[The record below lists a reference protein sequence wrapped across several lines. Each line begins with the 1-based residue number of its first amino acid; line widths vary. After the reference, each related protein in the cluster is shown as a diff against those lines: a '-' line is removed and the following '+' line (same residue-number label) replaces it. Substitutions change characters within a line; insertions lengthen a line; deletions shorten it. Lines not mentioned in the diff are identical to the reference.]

1 MPETSEASEG
11 YTTSEHFCADDA
23 DITFASSNKVLFK
36 IHRSNLITH
45 SEGFSPPTGYSFSSA
60 DEIVQ
65 LTESA
70 ETLHLLFQFMYPQ
83 RQPDLRNMPGEAVFD
98 LAEAAE
104 KYQVFSAM
112 ETCNRQIGHSI
123 AYVTHP
129 VQALLYACKH
139 DYPEVANPAARVAVF
154 LPPISV
160 YEGLLP
166 DSRAIIA
173 WTKYYAQWHEV
184 LKVASIFQGY
194 NPPDGKH
201 LDCRAMRNVRIVLG
215 QGVTSLQDLD
225 ALFAPMENIMPNTTS
240 RWRQAVVTAISQV
253 KEFSTFL
260 S

>member
-1 MPETSEASEG
+1 M
-11 YTTSEHFCADDA
+11 
-23 DITFASSNKVLFK
+23 
-36 IHRSNLITH
+36 
-45 SEGFSPPTGYSFSSA
+45 
-60 DEIVQ
+60 
-65 LTESA
+65 
-70 ETLHLLFQFMYPQ
+70 
-83 RQPDLRNMPGEAVFD
+83 
-98 LAEAAE
+98 
-104 KYQVFSAM
+104 
-112 ETCNRQIGHSI
+112 
-123 AYVTHP
+123 
-129 VQALLYACKH
+129 
-139 DYPEVANPAARVAVF
+139 F

-173 WTKYYAQWHEV
+173 WVRSPNVLYNIVSQKCALQTKYYAQWHEV